1 MNNMNITTAKYAPN
15 HPITGEASQ
24 SVIAIVDGVEVHVP
38 NDPANRHYSEILRQ
52 VSAGKLTIA
61 DAD

>member
-1 MNNMNITTAKYAPN
+1 MNITTAKYAPN
-15 HPITGEASQ
+15 HSITGEASQ

-38 NDPANRHYSEILRQ
+38 NDPSNRHYAEIQKQ
-52 VSAGKLTIA
+52 VAAGTLTIA

>member
-1 MNNMNITTAKYAPN
+1 MNITTAKYAPN

-38 NDPANRHYSEILRQ
+38 NDPSNRHYAEIQKQ
-52 VSAGKLTIA
+52 VAAGTLTIA

>member
-1 MNNMNITTAKYAPN
+1 MDGMNITAAKYAPN

-24 SVIAIVDGVEVHVP
+24 SVIATINGVEWHVP
-38 NDPANRHYSEILRQ
+38 ADTANRHYEEIIKQ
-52 VSAGKLTIA
+52 VKAGTLTIA